1 VPREVAARDRAT
13 GEVEDLRAEL
23 AQLRGQPDTA
33 RRKADDAR
41 VEVEQSDRARVRAE
55 ATSDTRREVLDSLR
69 DNNRDA
75 GPASQS

>member
-1 VPREVAARDRAT
+1 M
-13 GEVEDLRAEL
+13 RAEL

-41 VEVEQSDRARVRAE
+41 VGVEQSDRARVRAE